1 MTRWG
6 TFVPERA
13 GAVPELCDG
22 EAPMTQ
28 HGQGTG
34 SPRDV
39 PPPRPVGEPV
49 EGEVVGGGGPGDGL
63 GAAGR
68 ALADAVAGLLG
79 KGEESG
85 PATGRRP
92 SAGAR
97 AAGSVLADVISAVAG
112 AARAQ
117 GSDDAGSSRAGTRA
131 TGGGRAGSGT
141 SSGRASDKGGPTG
154 LLSDLLDAAAPRLPI
169 RDAARLRAAHPGA
182 TDGEIADA
190 LVARAA
196 KLTAGVGA
204 ATGGLAAAQWFAPP
218 TLIAVPLELGAQ
230 TVLVAA
236 VEVVLVG
243 ELHELAGRPAPGD
256 ARARARAYLASWTT
270 QRPVGAGSGGMLSML
285 GSAGVSALRRR
296 LTRRMARSTTSMAP
310 LLVGAGLAARGNRK
324 ATVALADRLRA
335 DLRLPPSATL

>member
-1 MTRWG
+1 
-6 TFVPERA
+6 
-13 GAVPELCDG
+13 
-22 EAPMTQ
+22 MTQ

-39 PPPRPVGEPV
+39 PPPRPVVEPV
-49 EGEVVGGGGPGDGL
+49 EGEVIGGGTGPGDGL

-68 ALADAVAGLLG
+68 VLADAVAGLLG
-79 KGEESG
+79 RDDKAG
-85 PATGRRP
+85 PAGAGRRG

-97 AAGSVLADVISAVAG
+97 MAGSVLADVISAVAG
-112 AARAQ
+112 AARSGET
-117 GSDDAGSSRAGTRA
+117 GSAGGKA
-131 TGGGRAGSGT
+131 TSGPTGSARSGSGKSPGGGI
-141 SSGRASDKGGPTG
+141 GPGG

-182 TDGEIADA
+182 TDGEIADV

-196 KLTAGVGA
+196 RLTAGVGA

-218 TLIAVPLELGAQ
+218 TLVAVPLELGAQ

-256 ARARARAYLASWTT
+256 ARQRAGAYLASWTT
-270 QRPVGAGSGGMLSML
+270 QRAVGTPGPGGLLSML
-285 GSAGVSALRRR
+285 GSAGASAVRRR

-310 LLVGAGLAARGNRK
+310 LLVGASLAARSNRK
-324 ATVALADRLRA
+324 ATVALADRLRS
-335 DLRLPPSATL
+335 DLHLPPATPQP

>member
-1 MTRWG
+1 
-6 TFVPERA
+6 
-13 GAVPELCDG
+13 
-22 EAPMTQ
+22 MTQ

-49 EGEVVGGGGPGDGL
+49 EGEVLGGGPGDGL

-79 KGEESG
+79 KGEE
-85 PATGRRP
+85 PGRRP
-92 SAGAR
+92 SAGAK

-117 GSDDAGSSRAGTRA
+117 GSDDAGSSRAGTGP
-131 TGGGRAGSGT
+131 TGGGRAGT

-310 LLVGAGLAARGNRK
+310 LLVGASLAARGNRK

-335 DLRLPPSATL
+335 DLRLPPSATH